1 MICKANVLKLQ
12 KDYGTPIR
20 SHASPFKPSF
30 GRVMRPLRFNWR
42 ETLEFTF
49 TGSYLLQR
57 QCQFLRARHQNLLL
71 RWIFWLA
78 VDALLGYGCA
88 TLLWVYWAP
97 SPSARVVQL
106 VIGAMDG
113 VVMYL
118 RRLIYWLMDAPA
130 GLKLNSVL
138 STALGKFFL
147 YHIHLWVTFLYL
159 ATPLLSQALSGVMG
173 VLSYTGFMLQMSVA
187 QDTFNLVTFHVHCFF
202 TYARR
207 LFLSQ
212 THALQSLWR
221 LFRGKKYNP
230 LRDRV
235 DTSHHDV
242 DQLFVGTL
250 AFTILLF
257 LYPTTL
263 MYFAVF
269 KVLDLAI
276 TAVHWVAS
284 GLVQMGLSVV

>member
-1 MICKANVLKLQ
+1 M
-12 KDYGTPIR
+12 
-20 SHASPFKPSF
+20 ASPGDHGCAPPSNSMI
-30 GRVMRPLRFNWR
+30 GVHRLSIMRGVSCHWWWVCRRTWQLS
-42 ETLEFTF
+42 F

-57 QCQFLRARHQNLLL
+57 GHLL
-71 RWIFWLA
+71 RQAYQKHRLGRCLFWLL
-78 VDALLGYGCA
+78 VDVLMGYAWA
-88 TLLWVYWAP
+88 TLILAHWAP
-97 SPSARVVQL
+97 STQGVQL
-106 VIGAMDG
+106 VLGAMDS
-113 VVMYL
+113 VVLYL
-118 RRLIYWLMDAPA
+118 RRLITWLMDAPA

-138 STALGKFFL
+138 SSALGKFFL
-147 YHIHLWVTFLYL
+147 YHIHLWVTFLHL
-159 ATPLLSQALSGVMG
+159 ATPLLSQALSRTMG
-173 VLSYTGFMLQMSVA
+173 VLSYLGLMLQISVA

-212 THALQSLWR
+212 THGLQSLWR

-263 MYFAVF
+263 VYFAVF

-276 TAVHWVAS
+276 VALHWLAS
-284 GLVQMGLSVV
+284 GLVQLGLSFQ